1 MAPGTE
7 VGTGGSV
14 GSTAAAPQRPQGL
27 WARLAAAAVADEVI
41 PEAEP
46 PHVDFLRRM
55 AEIDEAYDQGTVT
68 DPGAPVIDF
77 AAARARL
84 RS

>member
-1 MAPGTE
+1 
-7 VGTGGSV
+7 
-14 GSTAAAPQRPQGL
+14 
-27 WARLAAAAVADEVI
+27 
-41 PEAEP
+41 
-46 PHVDFLRRM
+46 M

-68 DPGAPVIDF
+68 DLGAPVIDF